1 MNKNWHNKFFIEDI
15 TEDFKLKIH
24 QELKEEFQKFYKEYD
39 DTLCDQHSEELNI
52 WYYSEEG
59 QKEILRFIKDF
70 WFQLTHNS
78 NEAMPAHDARH
89 ALYKVPTYSLKYIY
103 SENIKGWERL
113 GVIGALGHDFGR
125 WAEERI
131 FGNAQGGSTH
141 SRMSYVLLKEFLE
154 DYNLPQIIKLSL
166 LNSVIK
172 HTTGANS
179 DENMH
184 IKLTVSPDR
193 DQLIGPEFILR
204 LLHHKPKDNALKIF
218 FDEPGQE
225 SVINAIIKMYFS
237 RLPGPLFSLEN
248 ELRDSFKVTLLF
260 CLMNTSL
267 DKIMEYKEKFT
278 KGYFSEEMFK
288 EDLIFCYEEIRKIP
302 DENLDVNN
310 EIMKLLSAKNV
321 SPEMSYKEM
330 TLTKIEKLTNEE
342 KKILAKSIKW
352 VNQKRIE
359 MDLIQYKFLEKVK
372 NEENENW
379 IKWLAEELYKE
390 WN

>member
-1 MNKNWHNKFFIEDI
+1 MTKNWYKKFFIEDV
-15 TEDFKLKIH
+15 TEELKIKIH

-39 DTLCDQHSEELNI
+39 DTLCDKHSEELNI
-52 WYYSEEG
+52 WYYSKESQE
-59 QKEILRFIKDF
+59 EILRFIKDF

-141 SRMSYVLLKEFLE
+141 SRMSYVLLKEILE
-154 DYNLPQIIKLSL
+154 DYHFPYAIKMSL

-193 DQLIGPEFILR
+193 DQLIGPEMILR
-204 LLHHKPKDNALKIF
+204 ILHHKPKDNALKVF
-218 FDEPGQE
+218 FDEPNQE
-225 SVINAIIKMYFS
+225 SVMYAIVKMYFS

-248 ELRDSFKVTLLF
+248 ELRNSYKTTLTF

-267 DKIMEYKEKFT
+267 DKIMEYKNKFT

-288 EDLIFCYEEIRKIP
+288 EDLTFALNEI
-302 DENLDVNN
+302 ENMPCEDLDVNQ
-310 EIMKLLSAKNV
+310 EILNLLSAKNV
-321 SPEMSYKEM
+321 CPEESYKKM
-330 TLTKIEKLTNEE
+330 TLTKIDKLTNEQ
-342 KKILAKSIKW
+342 KNTLARSIKW
-352 VNQKRIE
+352 VNKRRLE
-359 MDLIQYKFLEKVK
+359 MDLIQYDILNDIKIKEK
-372 NEENENW
+372 ENW
-379 IKWLAEELYKE
+379 IKWISEELHRE
-390 WN
+390 WM